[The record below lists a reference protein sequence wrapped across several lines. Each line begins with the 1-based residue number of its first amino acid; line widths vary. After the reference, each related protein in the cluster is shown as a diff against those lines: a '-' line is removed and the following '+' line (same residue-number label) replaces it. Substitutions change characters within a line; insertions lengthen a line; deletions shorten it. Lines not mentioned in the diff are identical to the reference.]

1 MFWTGSILFFIAI
14 LLGFKFKF
22 FQLVAL
28 VIVLIYVI
36 LVPYYFLVMK
46 TCRNCGQKN
55 PPFRKKCSCCGEE
68 NWKQR

>member
-1 MFWTGSILFFIAI
+1 MLWTGSIIFIVSI

-28 VIVLIYVI
+28 IILIAYSI
-36 LVPYYFLVMK
+36 IIPYYFVVMK

-55 PPFRKKCSCCGEE
+55 APHRRQCSCCGAED
-68 NWKQR
+68 WRQR